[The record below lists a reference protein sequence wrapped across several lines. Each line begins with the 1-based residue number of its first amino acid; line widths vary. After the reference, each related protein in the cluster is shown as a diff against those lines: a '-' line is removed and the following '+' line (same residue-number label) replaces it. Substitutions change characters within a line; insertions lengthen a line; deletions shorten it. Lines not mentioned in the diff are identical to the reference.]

1 MCVCVCVCVAGVG
14 VGGYS
19 FLCFLVDG
27 KSSLSLFK
35 SLSFF
40 ELDLRHLG
48 VVQMELDT
56 LFPLITRERIV
67 RPTLPY
73 RLPSHSVV
81 SDSFRSRGL

>member
-1 MCVCVCVCVAGVG
+1 MCVCCR
-14 VGGYS
+14 GGDGWVQ
-19 FLCFLVDG
+19 LPLFLVDG
-27 KSSLSLFK
+27 KFSLSLFK